1 MPASPSTTCCEAAP
15 RSGPDASSAPA
26 AASLCCAPYESRLLA
41 PGRAELNAALGMYS
55 APYAAGQG
63 YGNYLP
69 YGAEPAALYTA
80 LVSARPPGS
89 APEGRGV
96 QQAGETSCFALGV
109 GAGTA
114 EGRGTGS
121 GAGPSGVGESEGNRL
136 PRGAGAA
143 GRGGVPV
150 LLDAKRCRFPCRTP
164 SMKSKTAP
172 ARCTRE
178 SRSPLPTTP
187 TIIPWGSTSTTGK
200 TPLISARQH

>member
-89 APEGRGV
+89 APEGRGCNRR
-96 QQAGETSCFALGV
+96 QKLWCFAVGV
-109 GAGTA
+109 GAG
-114 EGRGTGS
+114 GPPRD
-121 GAGPSGVGESEGNRL
+121 AGP
-136 PRGAGAA
+136 GA
-143 GRGGVPV
+143 
-150 LLDAKRCRFPCRTP
+150 
-164 SMKSKTAP
+164 AP
-172 ARCTRE
+172 ARRGWGE
-178 SRSPLPTTP
+178 RRDSAAAGSRGCGARRGSRPARRQTLPLLLQNPQYEIKDGAGTLHSGIAQPATYYSYDHSL
-187 TIIPWGSTSTTGK
+187 GQYQYD
-200 TPLISARQH
+200 R

>member
-80 LVSARPPGS
+80 LVSAPHTRQRSQGS
-89 APEGRGV
+89 GV
-96 QQAGETSCFALGV
+96 QQAGETSCVRNRWRG
-109 GAGTA
+109 GGH
-114 EGRGTGS
+114 RGTGDRER
-121 GAGPSGVGESEGNRL
+121 GRPVGDGGRQGTRL
-136 PRGAGAA
+136 PRGHGDA
-143 GRGGVPV
+143 GRGGLPV
-150 LLDAKRCRFPCRTP
+150 LLDAKRCRLPLQNPQYEIKDGAGTLH
-164 SMKSKTAP
+164 SGIAQP
-172 ARCTRE
+172 ATYYSYDHSLGQYQYDR
-178 SRSPLPTTP
+178 
-187 TIIPWGSTSTTGK
+187 
-200 TPLISARQH
+200 

>member
-80 LVSARPPGS
+80 LVSARPAGS
-89 APEGRGV
+89 APEGRGCNRRDKLRV
-96 QQAGETSCFALGV
+96 RHSGS
-109 GAGTA
+109 
-114 EGRGTGS
+114 GRGTWERRR
-121 GAGPSGVGESEGNRL
+121 PVGGGKGLGCGGEPGLR
-136 PRGAGAA
+136 GAA
-143 GRGGVPV
+143 G
-150 LLDAKRCRFPCRTP
+150 LP
-164 SMKSKTAP
+164 S
-172 ARCTRE
+172 
-178 SRSPLPTTP
+178 
-187 TIIPWGSTSTTGK
+187 GSTPNAAASLAE
-200 TPLISARQH
+200 PPV

>member
-80 LVSARPPGS
+80 LVSARQRSGG
-89 APEGRGV
+89 EDGV
-96 QQAGETSCFALGV
+96 QQAGETSWFAV
-109 GAGTA
+109 GTA
-114 EGRGTGS
+114 GGERGRERRRPVGGGGREGT
-121 GAGPSGVGESEGNRL
+121 RL
-136 PRGAGAA
+136 PRGCGA
-143 GRGGVPV
+143 